1 MFLFVLAFFILLSM
15 QIYYNFIE
23 DKNIFTNYK

>member
-1 MFLFVLAFFILLSM
+1 MFLFVLASFILLSM

-23 DKNIFTNYK
+23 DKNKFTNYK